1 MSLISKHHLL
11 QQTNEKNKHNNNEIT
26 TLYFILISKEQ
37 KQTANSCEG
46 YTQSSLSL
54 LLGSS
59 PLASRQ

>member
-1 MSLISKHHLL
+1 M
-11 QQTNEKNKHNNNEIT
+11 IT
-26 TLYFILISKEQ
+26 PQYFILISKA
-37 KQTANSCEG
+37 KNQTADAYEG